1 MRPSLVSVAI
11 ASILMKPPY
20 ENVVPGLA
28 AVMMV
33 VPWIGCLPAG
43 TAGLAACAA
52 CTCVTCSWVVAI
64 WVCCC
69 CCDESS
75 SCTCRSSSATRASSA
90 FSLAVCANA
99 IPGAIRATKS
109 AAASGRRAMSAE
121 RWVITPPE
129 RLMAA
134 LRG

>member
-1 MRPSLVSVAI
+1 MRRYPTSFLLLTGLG
-11 ASILMKPPY
+11 IL
-20 ENVVPGLA
+20 
-28 AVMMV
+28 
-33 VPWIGCLPAG
+33 C
-43 TAGLAACAA
+43 
-52 CTCVTCSWVVAI
+52 
-64 WVCCC
+64 
-69 CCDESS
+69 
-75 SCTCRSSSATRASSA
+75 
-90 FSLAVCANA
+90 A